1 MSIITLLYLSD
12 VFSTAR
18 GFLFILACV
27 SGVALAVIGFVIVT
41 DGFDLDDGK
50 DKQVSKRVSKFFKP
64 VLTLFLVFASFATI
78 IPSKSTMVTW
88 IGLSATQ
95 TIHSEIK
102 DSELYNKTMKVLNI
116 KLDEILEKSKRKS
129 NVRLH

>member
-41 DGFDLDDGK
+41 DGFDLDDGET
-50 DKQVSKRVSKFFKP
+50 KQVSKFFKP
-64 VLTLFLVFASFATI
+64 VLTLFLVFASLATI

-116 KLDEILEKSKRKS
+116 KLDEILEKSKRK
-129 NVRLH
+129 

>member
-18 GFLFILACV
+18 GFLFIIACV

-41 DGFDLDDGK
+41 DGET
-50 DKQVSKRVSKFFKP
+50 KQVSKLFKR
-64 VLTLFLVFASFATI
+64 VLTLFLVFASLATI

-116 KLDEILEKSKRKS
+116 KLDEILEKSKRK
-129 NVRLH
+129 

>member
-18 GFLFILACV
+18 GFLFILAFV
-27 SGVALAVIGFVIVT
+27 SGTTLAVIGFVIVT
-41 DGFDLDDGK
+41 DGFDLDDGET
-50 DKQVSKRVSKFFKP
+50 KQVSKRVSKFFKP
-64 VLTLFLVFASFATI
+64 VLTLFLVFASLATI

-116 KLDEILEKSKRKS
+116 KLDEILEKSKRK
-129 NVRLH
+129 

>member
-18 GFLFILACV
+18 GFLFCLACV
-27 SGVALAVIGFVIVT
+27 SGVASAFIGFVIAA
-41 DGFDLDDGK
+41 DGLDLDDTDSK
-50 DKQVSKRVSKFFKP
+50 RVSKQVSKFFKP
-64 VLTLFLVFASFATI
+64 VLTLFLVFASLATI

-88 IGLSATQ
+88 IGLNATQ

-116 KLDEILEKSKRKS
+116 KLDEILEKSKRK
-129 NVRLH
+129 

>member
-18 GFLFILACV
+18 GFLFILAGV

-41 DGFDLDDGK
+41 DGFDLDDGET
-50 DKQVSKRVSKFFKP
+50 KQVSKRVSKFFKP
-64 VLTLFLVFASFATI
+64 VLTLFLVFASLATI
-78 IPSKSTMVTW
+78 IQSKSTMVTW
-88 IGLSATQ
+88 IGLNATQ

-116 KLDEILEKSKRKS
+116 KLDEILEKSKRK
-129 NVRLH
+129 

>member
-18 GFLFILACV
+18 GFLFILAGV
-27 SGVALAVIGFVIVT
+27 SGVALAFIGFVIVT
-41 DGFDLDDGK
+41 DGFDSDDG
-50 DKQVSKRVSKFFKP
+50 VTKRVSKFFKP
-64 VLTLFLVFASFATI
+64 VSTLFLVFASLTTI
-78 IPSKSTMVTW
+78 IPTKSTMVTW
-88 IGLSATQ
+88 AGLRATQ

-116 KLDEILEKSKRKS
+116 KLDEILEKSKRK
-129 NVRLH
+129 

>member
-18 GFLFILACV
+18 GFLFILAAV

-41 DGFDLDDGK
+41 DGLDLDDGET
-50 DKQVSKRVSKFFKP
+50 KQVSKRVSKFFKP
-64 VLTLFLVFASFATI
+64 VLTLFLVFASLATI

-88 IGLSATQ
+88 IGLNATQ

-116 KLDEILEKSKRKS
+116 KLDEILEKSKRK
-129 NVRLH
+129 

>member
-41 DGFDLDDGK
+41 DGFDLDDGET
-50 DKQVSKRVSKFFKP
+50 KQVSKQVSKFFKP
-64 VLTLFLVFASFATI
+64 VLTLFLVFASLATI

-116 KLDEILEKSKRKS
+116 KLDEILEKSKRK
-129 NVRLH
+129 

>member
-27 SGVALAVIGFVIVT
+27 SGAVAVIGFVIVT
-41 DGFDLDDGK
+41 DGFDLDDGETK
-50 DKQVSKRVSKFFKP
+50 RVSKQVSKFFKP
-64 VLTLFLVFASFATI
+64 VLTLFLVFASLATI

-102 DSELYNKTMKVLNI
+102 DSELYNKTMKVPNI
-116 KLDEILEKSKRKS
+116 KLDEILEKSKRK
-129 NVRLH
+129 